1 MVYLQIHQ
9 AVVRIPTAD
18 WPTQHRPMFP
28 IPAVE
33 QWRRAVRP
41 AGCCRQRKCPKGQQS
56 QRFPIHKDTQ
66 QLKIVNYTY
75 FNITNA
81 IIHIYMIDANC
92 VYLNHRFHEGTYLQ
106 HFYWIF
112 FFEHF
117 NGLYDSFASNAR
129 SLLRLA
135 LYMLRFYTKQK
146 NHIWKINSENLNR
159 RNTEESMTLTMQYE
173 FIYYLFRCGHF
184 VA

>member
-81 IIHIYMIDANC
+81 IIHIHIGIYIYINFHWLMQI
-92 VYLNHRFHEGTYLQ
+92 VYISTTDFTKVHTFN
-106 HFYWIF
+106 IF
-112 FFEHF
+112 IE
-117 NGLYDSFASNAR
+117 SSSSNTLTVCTIA
-129 SLLRLA
+129 LLRMPDHSSVW
-135 LYMLRFYTKQK
+135 LYICCDFTQNR
-146 NHIWKINSENLNR
+146 KI
-159 RNTEESMTLTMQYE
+159 TYE
-173 FIYYLFRCGHF
+173 KLIPRI
-184 VA
+184 